1 MADLLYEIGAEEIPA
16 GYIAP
21 ALEQLARALG
31 RELDAARLGHGSI
44 WTAGT
49 PRRLVVAASNVA
61 ERQADSEAEALGP
74 SVKAAFDAQGNP
86 TKAAEG
92 FARSQGIAVS
102 EIIRK
107 ETPRGLYCAARKRVK
122 GRSAAEVLSEA
133 LPKITLEI
141 SFPKSMVWLSGSGD
155 QAKVRRRAFARP
167 IRSLL
172 ALLGTQVVPFTLFE
186 VASGRTTEGHPILC
200 PGRFE
205 VADADYSQYKNLLL
219 DRCVIVEIAERTVKI
234 FNESVEA
241 LKRLDPQLGIVWGE
255 RWRKHPLLL
264 EVTNLVQWPS
274 VAVCGFDP
282 AFLQVPAPAVEAA
295 MMEHQR
301 YFPVR
306 DAAGALLP
314 HFLVVSDRGP
324 EHEALIRA
332 GNERVLRAR
341 LADAQFFDRQ
351 DRKIRLGDRVEAL
364 RGVAFLKG
372 LGNYFDKTQRLEQL
386 TKSVAER
393 LGLADRD
400 AAFAVRAARLCKAD
414 LLTEMVGEF
423 PALQGEVGRIY
434 ALRDGEPPEVA
445 AAIAEHYLPRSADG
459 ELPASVAGRALSLA
473 EKLDNLVSCF
483 IAGLI
488 PSGSAD
494 PYALRRQSQ
503 GILRII
509 VESRRH
515 FEISSLIRCALQ
527 AVAPCLDKPESVV
540 QQVADFL
547 KDRLF
552 QMALDRGAPHDLIHA
567 ALAPGFE
574 DICDFRL
581 RLDALRSL
589 SAEPCW
595 PGLVIAV
602 ERTYNISKALPED
615 VEVAPALFSEPL
627 EKELW
632 SRFETHRAEIERLQ
646 SDRRYVE
653 AGRRYAEVF
662 ADPLHEFFEKV
673 FVNVEEA
680 DVRAN
685 RLMLLRRINRL
696 FSAKFADLSQIV
708 TGVGSITS
716 KKEGTRIAR
725 TDE

>member
-1 MADLLYEIGAEEIPA
+1 VPDAFLLIEGRMADLLYEIGAEEIPA
-16 GYIAP
+16 GYIEP

-31 RELDAARLGHGSI
+31 RELDAARLSHGAI
-44 WTAGT
+44 TVTGT

-61 ERQADSEAEALGP
+61 ERQADSEAEAVGP

-102 EIIRK
+102 DILRK
-107 ETPRGLYCAARKRVK
+107 ETPRGLYCSARKRVK
-122 GRSAAEVLSEA
+122 GRSAAEILAEA

-141 SFPKSMVWLSGSGD
+141 SFPKSMVWLSGERS
-155 QAKVRRRAFARP
+155 FARP

-200 PGRFE
+200 PGRIE
-205 VADADYSQYKNLLL
+205 VRDADFESYKKLLRDHL
-219 DRCVIVEIAERTVKI
+219 VVVDIAERKAAIRGDVEKALRR
-234 FNESVEA
+234 FGGSLREEA
-241 LKRLDPQLGIVWGE
+241 LLD
-255 RWRKHPLLL
+255 

-274 VAVCGFDP
+274 VAVCDFDP

-341 LADAQFFDRQ
+341 LADAQFFDAQ
-351 DRKIRLGDRVEAL
+351 DRKVRLADRVEAL
-364 RGVAFLKG
+364 KGVAFLKG
-372 LGNYFDKTQRLEQL
+372 LGNYFDKTQRLKDF
-386 TKSVAER
+386 TKIVAKH
-393 LGLADRD
+393 LGLGERD
-400 AAFAVRAARLCKAD
+400 AASAVRAAQLCKSD

-423 PALQGEVGRIY
+423 PALQGEVGRIC

-445 AAIAEHYLPRSADG
+445 AAIAEHYMPRSADG
-459 ELPASVAGRALSLA
+459 ELPASPAGRALSVADKVYNLA
-473 EKLDNLVSCF
+473 SCF
-483 IAGLI
+483 TVGLI

-494 PYALRRQSQ
+494 PYALRRQTQ
-503 GILRII
+503 GILRI
-509 VESRRH
+509 VEASGSH
-515 FEISSLIRCALQ
+515 FDIRKDLIYEAVLILTPNLNEEQREAIRQQ
-527 AVAPCLDKPESVV
+527 AN
-540 QQVADFL
+540 DFV

-552 QMALDRGAPHDLIHA
+552 QMALDRDAPHDLIHA

-581 RLDALRSL
+581 RLEALRSL

-595 PGLVIAV
+595 PGLVTAV
-602 ERTYNISKALPED
+602 ERTYNISKALLEE

-653 AGRRYAEVF
+653 AGRRYAELF

-708 TGVGSITS
+708 TGVR
-716 KKEGTRIAR
+716 K
-725 TDE
+725 

>member
-16 GYIAP
+16 GYIEP
-21 ALEQLARALG
+21 ALAQLAAALG
-31 RELDAARLGHGSI
+31 RELDSARLSHGAI
-44 WTAGT
+44 RTAGT

-61 ERQADSEAEALGP
+61 ERQADSEVEALGP

-92 FARSQGIAVS
+92 FARSQGIAVGD
-102 EIIRK
+102 ILRK
-107 ETPRGLYCAARKRVK
+107 ETPRGIYCAARKLVK
-122 GRSAAEVLSEA
+122 GRAAAEILSEA

-141 SFPKSMVWLSGSGD
+141 SFPKSMVWLSGPIGQD
-155 QAKVRRRAFARP
+155 QGRQRAFARP
-167 IRSLL
+167 IRSFL
-172 ALLGTQVVPFTLFE
+172 ALLGSEVVPFTLFE

-200 PGRFE
+200 PGLIE
-205 VADADYSQYKNLLL
+205 VRDADFERYEKLLHDHFVVVDIAKRKAAIRGDVEKALRGFAPSTEGSGQGGALREEKLL
-219 DRCVIVEIAERTVKI
+219 D
-234 FNESVEA
+234 
-241 LKRLDPQLGIVWGE
+241 
-255 RWRKHPLLL
+255 

-274 VAVCGFDP
+274 VAVCNFDP
-282 AFLQVPAPAVEAA
+282 EFLQVPAPAVEAA

-341 LADAQFFDRQ
+341 LADAQFFDQQ
-351 DRKIRLGDRVEAL
+351 DRKTRLEDRVEAL

-372 LGNYFDKTQRLEQL
+372 LGNYFDKTQRLERL
-386 TKSVAER
+386 TKSVAEH
-393 LGLADRD
+393 LGLDDRD
-400 AAFAVRAARLCKAD
+400 AAYAVRAARLCKAD

-434 ALRDGEPPEVA
+434 ALRDGEPEPVA
-445 AAIAEHYLPRSADG
+445 AAIAEHYMPRSADG
-459 ELPASVAGRALSLA
+459 ELPAGMAGRALSVA

-483 IAGLI
+483 AAGLI

-509 VESRRH
+509 EASQRH
-515 FEISSLIRCALQ
+515 FGISAMVADALKGLPEPHCRAEAAVPQ
-527 AVAPCLDKPESVV
+527 AM
-540 QQVADFL
+540 DFL

-567 ALAPGFE
+567 ALAPGF
-574 DICDFRL
+574 DDLCDFRA
-581 RLDALRSL
+581 RLDALQSL
-589 SAEPCW
+589 SGEPCW
-595 PGLVIAV
+595 PGLVTAV
-602 ERTYNISKALPED
+602 ERTYNISKALAED
-615 VEVAPALFSEPL
+615 VEVKPALFSEPL

-646 SDRRYVE
+646 ADRDYAK

-662 ADPLHEFFEKV
+662 AEPLHEFFEKV
-673 FVNVEEA
+673 FVNVEDA
-680 DVRAN
+680 QVRAN

-696 FSAKFADLSQIV
+696 FSAKFADLAQIV
-708 TGVGSITS
+708 TGVQ
-716 KKEGTRIAR
+716 K
-725 TDE
+725 

>member
-31 RELDAARLGHGSI
+31 RELDSARLSHGAI
-44 WTAGT
+44 RTAGT

-102 EIIRK
+102 EILRK
-107 ETPRGLYCAARKRVK
+107 ETPRGIYCSARKRVK
-122 GRSAAEVLSEA
+122 GRSAAEILAET

-141 SFPKSMVWLSGSGD
+141 SFPKSMVWLSGPFGKAQGRERS
-155 QAKVRRRAFARP
+155 FARP
-167 IRSLL
+167 VRSLL

-200 PGRFE
+200 PGRIE
-205 VADADYSQYKNLLL
+205 LRDADFESYKKLLRDHL
-219 DRCVIVEIAERTVKI
+219 VVVDIAERKAAI
-234 FNESVEA
+234 RGDVEKA
-241 LKRLDPQLGIVWGE
+241 LRRFGGPLCEENLLD
-255 RWRKHPLLL
+255 

-274 VAVCGFDP
+274 VAVCDFDP

-341 LADAQFFDRQ
+341 LADAQFFDAQ
-351 DRKIRLGDRVEAL
+351 DRKVRLADRVEAL
-364 RGVAFLKG
+364 KGVAFLKG
-372 LGNYFDKTQRLEQL
+372 LGNYFDKTQRLERL
-386 TKSVAER
+386 TKIVAEH
-393 LGLADRD
+393 LGLNDRD
-400 AAFAVRAARLCKAD
+400 AVFAVRAARLCKAD

-423 PALQGEVGRIY
+423 PALQGEVGRIC

-445 AAIAEHYLPRSADG
+445 DAIAGHYLPRSADG
-459 ELPASVAGRALSLA
+459 PLPESPAGRALSVA
-473 EKLDNLVSCF
+473 EKLDNLASCF
-483 IAGLI
+483 AAGLI

-503 GILRII
+503 GILRI
-509 VESRRH
+509 VEASQRH
-515 FEISSLIRCALQ
+515 FEISTLIRDALKGLPDPHCR
-527 AVAPCLDKPESVV
+527 AEAAAPKAME
-540 QQVADFL
+540 FL

-595 PGLVIAV
+595 PGLVTAV
-602 ERTYNISKALPED
+602 ERTYNISKALAEN

-646 SDRRYVE
+646 AGREYAE
-653 AGRRYAEVF
+653 AGRRYAELF

-708 TGVGSITS
+708 TGVR
-716 KKEGTRIAR
+716 K
-725 TDE
+725 